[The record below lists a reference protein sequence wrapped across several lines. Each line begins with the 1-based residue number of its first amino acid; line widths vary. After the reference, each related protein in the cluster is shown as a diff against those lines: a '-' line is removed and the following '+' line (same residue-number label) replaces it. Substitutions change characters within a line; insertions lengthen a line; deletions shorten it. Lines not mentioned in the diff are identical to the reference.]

1 MPVKLKPSS
10 KDYIRDDKCRM
21 HNRFQWKHYTVSNT
35 STEDLKKYYTSSTMT
50 KKKNV
55 IKRELDRR
63 GISL

>member
-10 KDYIRDDKCRM
+10 KDYIKDANGRM
-21 HNRFQWKHYTVSNT
+21 TNRFQWKHYTVSNT